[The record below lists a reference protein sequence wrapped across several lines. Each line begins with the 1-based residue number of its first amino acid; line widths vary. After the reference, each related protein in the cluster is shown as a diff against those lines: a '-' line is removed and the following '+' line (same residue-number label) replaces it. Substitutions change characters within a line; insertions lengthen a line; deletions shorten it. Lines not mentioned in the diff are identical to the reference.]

1 MKKKI
6 LIIENS
12 KIQLEMLKNILI
24 AAGHDVITTNNGA
37 EGINAAYEH
46 QPDLL
51 ISGIVLPDISGHHLC
66 RLLKYDDV
74 TKNIPII
81 LLTSFSK
88 KLEKFWGIKA
98 GADAYVVKDSGFNGL
113 VEEINKLFSVMKP
126 VKESR
131 SQTSKHLN
139 LKGTSI
145 QARINYLLDHALME
159 SVIINEFRNF
169 SEFVPDIA
177 ALNKGIFSLLY
188 SLIDYNVAGIFFNN
202 RDENSQKSI
211 NFSIYD
217 LNISEDM
224 LNMIRN
230 DFFSTIFPTKN
241 LDSNGSYFFN
251 IAEKNIDKPISISDI
266 SQFQYKNILPIV
278 YDNQIL
284 GGLCLYQVKQSS
296 FLPIILKIIF
306 AELKILMRILWLHS
320 ETKYLSVTD
329 ELTGLYNRRYF
340 RQILDVEF
348 SRAKRCSSAL
358 SLGMLDIDH
367 FKNINDTYGHQ
378 FGDKVLSEIS
388 SIIRKSLRKTDI
400 VARYGGEEIIIVL
413 PETTLS
419 SAHIPLEKLRRL
431 IEEHDFVY
439 EGTTIH
445 VTASI
450 GLSTYGLDVP
460 NESELIKRADE
471 VLYKA
476 KHNGRN
482 RVEIYEKPLEA
493 CKD

>member
-1 MKKKI
+1 MKKI

-24 AAGHDVITTNNGA
+24 SAGYDIITANTGA
-37 EGINAAYEH
+37 EGINSAYEN
-46 QPDLL
+46 QPDLV
-51 ISGIVLPDISGHHLC
+51 ISGVVLSDINGHHLC
-66 RLLKYDDV
+66 RLLKYDDI

-113 VEEINKLFSVMKP
+113 VEEVNKLFVSKP
-126 VKESR
+126 PAKENR
-131 SQTSKHLN
+131 SQVSKHLN
-139 LKGTSI
+139 LRGTSI
-145 QARINYLLDHALME
+145 QARIDYLLDHALME

-169 SEFVPDIA
+169 SEFIPDIPS
-177 ALNKGIFSLLY
+177 LNKGIFSLLS

-202 RDENSQKSI
+202 RDDNTQKIINLSI
-211 NFSIYD
+211 ND
-217 LNISEDM
+217 LNINEENIT
-224 LNMIRN
+224 LIKN
-230 DFFSTIFPTKN
+230 DFFKTIFPGN
-241 LDSNGSYFFN
+241 SDDSNNSYYYNVF
-251 IAEKNIDKPISISDI
+251 EKNINKPEVFNNL

-278 YDNQIL
+278 YENQIL
-284 GGLCLYQVKQSS
+284 GGICIYQVKQSS

-340 RQILDVEF
+340 RQILEAEF
-348 SRAKRCSSAL
+348 ERAKRSSNAL
-358 SLGMLDIDH
+358 SVALLDIDH

-388 SIIRKSLRKTDI
+388 GIIRKSFRKTDI

-413 PETTLS
+413 PETNLK
-419 SAHIPLEKLRRL
+419 SAHIPIEKLRKV
-431 IEEHDFVY
+431 IEEYGFTY
-439 EGTTIH
+439 NGTTIQ
-445 VTASI
+445 VTVSI
-450 GLSTYGLDVP
+450 GLADYNLDVT
-460 NESELIKRADE
+460 NESELIKRADD

-476 KHNGRN
+476 KHDGRN
-482 RVEIYEKPLEA
+482 RVELYEKPVEA
-493 CKD
+493 CKE